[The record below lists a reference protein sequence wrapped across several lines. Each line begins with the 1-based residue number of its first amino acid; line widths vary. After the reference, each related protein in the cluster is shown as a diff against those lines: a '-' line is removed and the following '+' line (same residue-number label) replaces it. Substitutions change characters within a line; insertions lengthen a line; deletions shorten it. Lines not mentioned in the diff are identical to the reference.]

1 MQMLLRMAPH
11 QVSDTSACCINCNR
25 RQWDIIQSLGVYKL
39 KRKKMGKSCRTLR
52 LRVLVM
58 HFPCII
64 TLPNF
69 YGEFDYLVQKWLYLL
84 NICYL

>member
-11 QVSDTSACCINCNR
+11 QVSDTSACWINCNR

-39 KRKKMGKSCRTLR
+39 KRKKMGKSCRNLR
-52 LRVLVM
+52 LRVLMM

-64 TLPNF
+64 ILPNF
-69 YGEFDYLVQKWLYLL
+69 YGEFDYLVQKSLYLL
-84 NICYL
+84 NICYP